1 METMFWI
8 WLGLLVLAVIIEIA
22 TLDLVS
28 VWFAVGAIIPLI
40 LSGIGGIMI
49 EIQVVVFVVVSALLI
64 IFLRKYAQKWL
75 FKNMNSKT
83 NMDMQ
88 IGKVYRLLENA
99 DFEKNGSVKIND
111 VVWTAVSEKGQLIE
125 KGQLVEIVKIE
136 GNKMIVKPAKENA
149 DKISQDDNSIKN
161 ESEENKQISDENSTK
176 IKSENLEGKIKIDSE
191 KADEEKNIKK
201 IEEEQK

>member
-1 METMFWI
+1 MFWI